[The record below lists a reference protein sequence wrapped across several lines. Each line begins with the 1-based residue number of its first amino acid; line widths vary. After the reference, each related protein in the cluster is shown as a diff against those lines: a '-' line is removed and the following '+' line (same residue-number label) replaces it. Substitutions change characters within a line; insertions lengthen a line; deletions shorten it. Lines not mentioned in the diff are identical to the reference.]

1 MGNRHK
7 SREFAL
13 QILYAIDVS
22 GNDPTLVRSLFWE
35 SLTAPDEVRAFADE
49 IVGGVLRDQEKIDR
63 LITHFSEH
71 WTIDRMTAVDRNILR
86 MAVCELIAI
95 VGIPH
100 SVTINEAV
108 EIGKKFGSEDSGA
121 FVNGILD
128 HIAKDASKIDVTT
141 LEVRHSPAANGPKAE
156 DSVLPPE
163 PDPLELEDDQTRRQ
177 RERREAIAKAGTQ
190 KKMRVGSLIK
200 VRHGDRA

>member
-35 SLTAPDEVRAFADE
+35 SLTAPDEVRAFAEE
-49 IVGGVLRDQEKIDR
+49 IVTGVLRDQEKIDR

-86 MAVCELIAI
+86 MAVCELISIA
-95 VGIPH
+95 GIPH

-128 HIAKDASKIDVTT
+128 HIAKDSEKIDVAT
-141 LEVRHSPAANGPKAE
+141 LEVRHSPAANGPKPSEIVPEIAPDVAE
-156 DSVLPPE
+156 I
-163 PDPLELEDDQTRRQ
+163 EDDRTRRQ
-177 RERREAIAKAGTQ
+177 RERREAIVKAGNQ